1 MIGASPRRKEDQRL
15 LTGHGRFVDDL
26 TRDGVVRLGVVR
38 SAESY
43 ARLTKV
49 VTAGARALP
58 GVVLAWSAADL
69 GEIAPNMPPPT
80 AGRRKEPPGP
90 HPAPPPDTAA
100 PLADPAP

>member
-69 GEIAPNMPPPT
+69 GEIAPNTYGTMI
-80 AGRRKEPPGP
+80 
-90 HPAPPPDTAA
+90 
-100 PLADPAP
+100 